1 LSKAEIMSLK
11 KLCANA
17 SPLVRSTG
25 KVTFSPFFSAANLG
39 PFVSATKVYSHALNF
54 GYSFDT
60 VINDV
65 TFTGVQPDTSNAQ
78 LDCTAPSI
86 IVPTNLNGAISR
98 GPNSD
103 VLCGAFLYGAPYTLT
118 LKGLAVG
125 SFYRASFFHYPWDGA
140 PSGYILAMSESF
152 SLAGFSQDRAFSAIY
167 SIVIYARESTITF
180 NFFNDSHLY
189 ALVSEKIS

>member
-1 LSKAEIMSLK
+1 MSLK

-25 KVTFSPFFSAANLG
+25 KVTFSPFISDASLDLFINAA
-39 PFVSATKVYSHALNF
+39 KVYSHALNF

-60 VINDV
+60 VINGV
-65 TFTGVQPDTSNAQ
+65 TFTGVQPNTSNAQ
-78 LDCTAPSI
+78 LDCTAPNI
-86 IVPTNLNGAISR
+86 ISPTNLDGAISR

-103 VLCGAFLYGAPYTLT
+103 ILCGAFLHGAPYALT
-118 LKGLAVG
+118 LKELTVG
-125 SFYRASFFHYPWDGA
+125 SFYRVSFFHYPWDGA

-152 SLAGFSQDRAFSAIY
+152 SLAGFSQERAFYAIY